1 MTFAKRR
8 LNLTDTKVLLD
19 VQEADQRS
27 GYQRRTLAELDFS
40 ADEVDFTDYVTR
52 QRLSAQGL
60 HSIDQQAKR
69 ESIEA
74 EVARIAALEAAYRLV
89 GLDRDRAHRR
99 IAARLEAGR
108 TGGVWATS
116 TAEYANA
123 RDSLDALTLARISQI
138 I

>member
-1 MTFAKRR
+1 MIFAKRR

-19 VQEADQRS
+19 VQEADQWS
-27 GYQRRTLAELDFS
+27 GYQCRTLAELDFR

-52 QRLSAQGL
+52 QRLSAQRL
-60 HSIDQQAKR
+60 HSIDQQVKR

-74 EVARIAALEAAYRLV
+74 EAARVAALEAAYRLV

-123 RDSLDALTLARISQI
+123 RNALDALTLARNSQTL
-138 I
+138 